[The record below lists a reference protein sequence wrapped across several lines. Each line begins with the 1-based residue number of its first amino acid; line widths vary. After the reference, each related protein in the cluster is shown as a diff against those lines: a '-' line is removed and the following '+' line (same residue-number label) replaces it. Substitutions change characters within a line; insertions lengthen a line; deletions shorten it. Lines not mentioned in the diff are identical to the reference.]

1 MSSDREL
8 NSRNFDI
15 KFELKFDSDHLKSHV
30 EVQIELKSAQKFKIQ
45 IQNLKFSKSMS
56 LDRELN
62 PWNFDI
68 KFMPKFDSDHLES
81 QIEAQIE
88 LKSAK
93 KFKIQIWILKI
104 LKTYIIG

>member
-1 MSSDREL
+1 
-8 NSRNFDI
+8 
-15 KFELKFDSDHLKSHV
+15 
-30 EVQIELKSAQKFKIQ
+30 
-45 IQNLKFSKSMS
+45 MS

-88 LKSAK
+88 LKSAQ
-93 KFKIQIWILKI
+93 KFKIQIWILKLSKPTFLGRELNFWNFGTKFMPKFNSECPETPI
-104 LKTYIIG
+104 QNSI